1 MAAREQTALAVRP
14 GRDSG
19 LGASGTAVD
28 PGPPPG
34 CRSVELMGVR
44 VDRVD
49 GREAID
55 RIMSS
60 IEAGVGG
67 WVITPNVDILRR
79 IVSDPAF
86 ARLAASADLSIA
98 DGMPLVWASRLQ
110 GTSLPARV
118 AASELVFPLTREAAR
133 LEYSLFLLG
142 GASGTAEET
151 AFALLD
157 HAPAASIVGTYA
169 PPVGF
174 EDDDEELLR
183 IIRMLRDSAPDIV
196 LCAFGCPKQE
206 RLIVELRQWLPH
218 TWFIGVGGSFTIASG
233 HTPAAPRWMRRS
245 GLEWLHRLRLEPRRL
260 FRRYIVNDLPFALRL
275 LVTSALVG
283 VSWRRSRRG
292 G

>member
-1 MAAREQTALAVRP
+1 MAAREQAVLEARRAPAIGPGPRP
-14 GRDSG
+14 I
-19 LGASGTAVD
+19 AVD
-28 PGPPPG
+28 PGAPPERPT
-34 CRSVELMGVR
+34 VELMGVR

-49 GREAID
+49 GRAAID

-67 WVITPNVDILRR
+67 WVITPNVDIMRR
-79 IVSDPAF
+79 IVSDPVF

-133 LEYSLFLLG
+133 LEYTLFLLG
-142 GASGTAEET
+142 GASDTAQET

-169 PPVGF
+169 PPMGF
-174 EDDDEELLR
+174 EHDEEELLR

-206 RLIVELRQWLPH
+206 RLMVELRQWLPA

-233 HTPAAPRWMRRS
+233 HTPKAPRWMRRL

-260 FRRYIVNDLPFALRL
+260 FRRYIIDDLPFALRL

-283 VSWRRSRRG
+283 LPWRRSRRG
-292 G
+292 A

>member
-1 MAAREQTALAVRP
+1 MAAREQAVVAVRP
-14 GRDSG
+14 ERASG
-19 LGASGTAVD
+19 PGASRTAVD

-34 CRSVELMGVR
+34 RPSVELMGVR

-142 GASGTAEET
+142 GASGTAQET

-174 EDDDEELLR
+174 EHDEEELLR

-206 RLIVELRQWLPH
+206 RLMVELRQWLPAH
-218 TWFIGVGGSFTIASG
+218 LVHRRGRVLHDGVRPHPGGPAVDAAFGTRVAPPSSAG
-233 HTPAAPRWMRRS
+233 APTPVPP
-245 GLEWLHRLRLEPRRL
+245 LHRPRPPLR
-260 FRRYIVNDLPFALRL
+260 
-275 LVTSALVG
+275 SAPAG
-283 VSWRRSRRG
+283 HERARG
-292 G
+292 PPLAA